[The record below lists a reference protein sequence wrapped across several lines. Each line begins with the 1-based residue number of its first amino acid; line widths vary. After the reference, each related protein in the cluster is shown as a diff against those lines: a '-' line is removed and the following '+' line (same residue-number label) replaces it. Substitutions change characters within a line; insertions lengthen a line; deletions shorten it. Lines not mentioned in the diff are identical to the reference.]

1 MGGVAVQGNS
11 ITGRLT
17 GAYRAGHPVGLYPGW
32 RLSFDFNEDVIA
44 ALKAA
49 VPAIDRSY
57 DPETHEWWVSEQHEG
72 AVLLLFPGFAGYLA
86 QLPLL

>member
-1 MGGVAVQGNS
+1 MKQRKRRVQ
-11 ITGRLT
+11 GRLT
-17 GAYRAGHPVGLYPGW
+17 GAYRAGHPAGRYPGW
-32 RLSFDFNEDVIA
+32 RLAFDFDEAVIK

-57 DPETHEWWVSEQHEG
+57 DPETHEWWVREERQE
-72 AVLLLFPGFAGYLA
+72 VILRLFPSFEGYLA